1 MTQLITSDELA
12 RHLRVHPETI
22 RRWTRQPPT
31 SFVFPRPIVMGR
43 NLRWRPEDV
52 ADAEQRNQ
60 EPQAAGSNA

>member
-1 MTQLITSDELA
+1 MTQLWTSDELA
-12 RHLRVHPETI
+12 RHLQVHPETI
-22 RRWTRQPPT
+22 RRWYRKPPT

-43 NLRWRPEDV
+43 KLRWRPADV